1 MNEVNFR
8 KEVFMRLPFLVV
20 TLLSIFVMSCGST
33 QNKIEGSGK
42 VISETREV
50 SGFMGIAL
58 ESTGDITIT
67 QGDTESLSIETDDN
81 ILPLLTSKVEN
92 GVLVLGAKDN
102 TSVEPSNGIR
112 YTITVKSLERLEL
125 SGSGN
130 VQASNLAL
138 ESLSVDVSGSGNIE
152 LAGTVNSQTVNL
164 SGSGNYNG
172 CKLQS
177 GGSSVTVSGSGN
189 VTVTAT
195 DTLSVDVSGSG
206 DVSYVGNPNV
216 SQNVNGTGDVK
227 QIESCN

>member
-1 MNEVNFR
+1 
-8 KEVFMRLPFLVV
+8 MRLPFLVV